1 MRVKRRILVSAPR
14 DIRLDAARIGIKRA
28 IIDRI
33 EQFGDQ
39 LQVWLKDPG
48 QINYWLIAVV
58 LLMLGTATWYVRRW
72 LIASSEASRSGVNDA
87 RTV

>member
-33 EQFGDQ
+33 EQFGDE
-39 LQVWLKDPG
+39 LQVFLDPKG
-48 QINYWLIAVV
+48 AIAHA
-58 LLMLGTATWYVRRW
+58 LGLPSSRSRS
-72 LIASSEASRSGVNDA
+72 ASSSG
-87 RTV
+87 

>member
-33 EQFGDQ
+33 EVD
-39 LQVWLKDPG
+39 
-48 QINYWLIAVV
+48 
-58 LLMLGTATWYVRRW
+58 
-72 LIASSEASRSGVNDA
+72 ASSALRPVVTLSVLAIGVGLTALGVWGGLKPEGSAADSNAKPAPFEEVA
-87 RTV
+87 R